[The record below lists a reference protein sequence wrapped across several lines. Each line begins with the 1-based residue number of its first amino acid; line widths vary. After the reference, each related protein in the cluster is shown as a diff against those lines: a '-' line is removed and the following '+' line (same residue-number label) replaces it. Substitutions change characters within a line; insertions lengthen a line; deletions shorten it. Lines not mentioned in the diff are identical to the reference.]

1 MIKEI
6 KVPDIGEKVESMTC
20 VGVLVKAGD
29 SIEVDQ
35 GIIEVET
42 SKAMVE
48 IPSPEKG
55 VITEILVSVDDE
67 LKIGQLIAKI
77 DTAGNGA
84 SSEKSEEK
92 IESKTQDTEKQN
104 EPDREP
110 AKETSSEDHSPSI
123 APMSLEDTIPV
134 EERPERAIQ
143 AAASPSVRRLARQLG
158 ADVNL
163 INGSG
168 PGGRISLDDVK
179 AYVKTAMTSITHTAT
194 QQQKKTVPLPNF
206 SKYGDVNHERLST
219 VRKLIAEGISHA
231 WNSIPQ
237 VTQFDKADITGLEVF
252 RKKLNDKIPNKE
264 GKITVTA
271 ILMKILAEGLKKNP
285 RFNAS
290 IDMDKHEMIY
300 KDYIHISIAVDT
312 ERGLLVPV
320 VKDVDK
326 KGIKQLAIDLNDI
339 AERTRTNKIS
349 PDELEGGTFTIS
361 NQGGIGGTNFTPI
374 VNWPQCAI
382 LGVSR
387 AEQELRLK
395 GDSLEQR
402 LMLPLSLSYD
412 HRIVDGADA
421 SRFLRWVC
429 DALTQPLTLFLDN

>member
-29 SIEVDQ
+29 AIEVDQ

-48 IPSPEKG
+48 IPSPVKG
-55 VITEILVSVDDE
+55 IITEIFVSVDEE

-77 DTAGNGA
+77 DTAGSGA
-84 SSEKSEEK
+84 SADNSKEKSDSEVQK
-92 IESKTQDTEKQN
+92 KEKQK
-104 EPDREP
+104 EPEP
-110 AKETSSEDHSPSI
+110 AQKTSSDDFPPSI
-123 APMSLEDTIPV
+123 APTPTRDDTIPV
-134 EERPERAIQ
+134 EERPERTIQ

-158 ADVNL
+158 ADVNQ

-179 AYVKTAMTSITHTAT
+179 AYVKTAMTSLTHSAT
-194 QQQKKTVPLPNF
+194 QQPKKTVPLPNF
-206 SKYGDVNHERLST
+206 SDYGNVNHERLST

-237 VTQFDKADITGLEVF
+237 VTQFDKADITELEAF

-264 GKITVTA
+264 EKITVTA
-271 ILMKILAEGLKKNP
+271 ILMKILSEGLKKNP

-312 ERGLLVPV
+312 DRGLLVPV

-326 KGIKQLAIDLNDI
+326 KGIKQLAKDLNDI

-349 PDELEGGTFTIS
+349 PDELQGGTFTIS

-387 AEQELRLK
+387 AEQELRLG
-395 GDSLEQR
+395 GDSIEQR

-421 SRFLRWVC
+421 SRFLRWIC